1 MLPPKK
7 PKQPIK
13 PLTPPLKVS
22 ESITVF
28 LVDYEE
34 KSLQE
39 LLDEKFKDI
48 ELDAIKIVLEETDY
62 GYGDSDYRMALKY
75 SWIQEDPN
83 WHSKMTKYH
92 SQLEKYEEARRQ
104 YKLDVE
110 EYKQKLKAWHE
121 EQLKDLTD

>member
-1 MLPPKK
+1 MQPPKK

-28 LVDYEE
+28 LGDYED
-34 KSLQE
+34 KSLKE
-39 LLDEKFKDI
+39 LLNEEFKDI
-48 ELDAIKIVLEETDY
+48 ELDAIKIVLEKVGY
-62 GYGDSDYRMALKY
+62 GYGYSEYRMALKY
-75 SWIQEDPN
+75 SWIQEDPD

-104 YKLDVE
+104 YLIDVE
-110 EYKQKLKAWHE
+110 EYKQKLKLWHE